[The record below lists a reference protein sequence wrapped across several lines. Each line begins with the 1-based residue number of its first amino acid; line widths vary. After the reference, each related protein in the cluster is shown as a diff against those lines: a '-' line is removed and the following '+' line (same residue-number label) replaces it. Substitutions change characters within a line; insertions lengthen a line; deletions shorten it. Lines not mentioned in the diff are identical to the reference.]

1 MMKRLI
7 VLVLLASTLLTGC
20 NTARGFSE
28 DIKHL
33 EATPSPA
40 LPANFLLF
48 RKIIRFP
55 SFLAML
61 SIINLL

>member
-20 NTARGFSE
+20 NTARGFGE

-33 EATPSPA
+33 G
-40 LPANFLLF
+40 N
-48 RKIIRFP
+48 
-55 SFLAML
+55 
-61 SIINLL
+61 SISRAASYFSSLQKNHQISVIFGDVVYY